1 MFNREALLFDSLMK
15 YSRIWE
21 ELFEGGKMRIVRR
34 KLQTVWPS
42 TPPHQSWK
50 PRPSAERT
58 GAPFKQTKLGAPG
71 GDSRCRQRE
80 GDSIATGIAKERDA
94 INPETLSHRTLTGTQ
109 TDRQPEPH
117 TSWTQ
122 SASRRLTANST
133 NMASASYHISNL
145 LEKMT
150 SSDKDFR

>member
-1 MFNREALLFDSLMK
+1 MRSSVQQFAYIIFTCSHAHC
-15 YSRIWE
+15 E
-21 ELFEGGKMRIVRR
+21 ELFLKSKIEKKRAES
-34 KLQTVWPS
+34 LTSDPAAS
-42 TPPHQSWK
+42 SHK

-71 GDSRCRQRE
+71 GDSRCRRRE
-80 GDSIATGIAKERDA
+80 GGSTEAGVKETPATFKLRASGHTRG
-94 INPETLSHRTLTGTQ
+94 PGLTDT
-109 TDRQPEPH
+109 QPEPH
-117 TSWTQ
+117 THTLSAQ

>member
-1 MFNREALLFDSLMK
+1 MWSRSVEFNEVFAHMR
-15 YSRIWE
+15 RIFW
-21 ELFEGGKMRIVRR
+21 RR
-34 KLQTVWPS
+34 KWENLLEVWPS
-42 TPPHQSWK
+42 TPPRQSLK

-71 GDSRCRQRE
+71 GDSRCKQRK
-80 GDSIATGIAKERDA
+80 GDGIATGIAKERDT
-94 INPETLSHRTLTGTQ
+94 IKPWNSEPQDTHRD
-109 TDRQPEPH
+109 TDRQTHTQPEPH